1 MEIKEGYR
9 KEYQIR
15 MPVKGRK
22 SFVVTL
28 PYEVVD
34 REARKRQLT
43 ILELIE
49 KFQVVATYD
58 NFEGVH
64 YTFEEIADESEKQ

>member
-1 MEIKEGYR
+1 MEVKEGYR
-9 KEYQIR
+9 KEYLIR
-15 MPVKGRK
+15 MPVEGRK

-28 PYEVVD
+28 PYEVVE

-43 ILELIE
+43 IPEFIE
-49 KFQVVATYD
+49 RFQVVATYN

-64 YTFEEIADESEKQ
+64 YTFEEIVDG